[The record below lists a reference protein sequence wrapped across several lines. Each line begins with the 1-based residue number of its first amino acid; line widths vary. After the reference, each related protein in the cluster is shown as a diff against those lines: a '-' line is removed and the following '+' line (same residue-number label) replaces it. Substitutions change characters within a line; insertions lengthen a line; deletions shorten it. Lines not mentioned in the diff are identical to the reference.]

1 MKRALAYGIVS
12 ALVIG
17 AGHAAAQR
25 PPAPRPP
32 QSAAPPANGDYI
44 RELPTVQRVK
54 TEITGSDPADTLARQ
69 MAVLVYLQPYIDR
82 IRVARD
88 YRAEFTPSELQLIK
102 DSYAAATQIQ
112 ADFKKSH
119 TPAEYDA
126 WYRTEQ
132 RYEVMNARE
141 WLTQLAGQGAKDT
154 YRGAERSLAQ
164 SYIRHEENLQRQ
176 FLEAQ
181 NGPNRG
187 IAGDPVL
194 DPLGIFAKGEA
205 DRVKDP
211 QLRRCLELG
220 SSLQVCEGANMLE
233 GFGTL
238 LFGGFL
244 EPAKKDARQ
253 QASEVAG
260 VVYAGAFDGPKG
272 QASLVLEN
280 GFTGGGGVIVG
291 CGALVDTVY
300 DQHPYTLHRGPAGQV
315 QLVMANGSAGPIT
328 LTVQPGGGLTGPGL
342 VAVQGRVIQGYNT
355 TTETVMYNGAPAGP
369 QGIDCGGPCTKT
381 SSVPNYVTKVER
393 CTIGALTPVKPK
405 PIEQP
410 KIGIPMLDAMNKSE
424 PLVPGLRMV
433 GRYVGQ
439 GGLTLEFENGSVI
452 IDCKRAHI
460 RAGYQVDNTAEGF
473 VVRVQNA
480 SGAFALAMAPDNSLR
495 GQGQT
500 MINGRLVTAIQGDNV
515 RFQPVSDTCP
525 VGILAPNA
533 KRNTMVAQR

>member
-12 ALVIG
+12 VLVIG
-17 AGHAAAQR
+17 AGPVAAQR

-44 RELPTVQRVK
+44 RELPSVQRVK
-54 TEITGSDPADTLARQ
+54 TEIKGSDPADTLARQ

-132 RYEVMNARE
+132 RYEVMNARQ
-141 WLTQLAGQGAKDT
+141 WLTELAGQGAKDT

-164 SYIRHEENLQRQ
+164 SYIQHEENLQRQ
-176 FLEAQ
+176 FQEAQ
-181 NGPNRG
+181 NGPSRG

-211 QLRRCLELG
+211 ELRRCVELG
-220 SSLQVCEGANMLE
+220 SPLQACEGANMLE

-238 LFGGFL
+238 LFGGFQ
-244 EPAKKDARQ
+244 EPAKKDQ
-253 QASEVAG
+253 PKVSEVAG
-260 VVYAGAFDGPKG
+260 IVFAGGYDGQKG
-272 QASLVLEN
+272 QAGLVLEN

-291 CGALVDTVY
+291 CGDLVDTVY
-300 DQHPYTLHRGPAGQV
+300 DQHTYTLRRSPAGQI
-315 QLVMANGSAGPIT
+315 QLVMANGAAPPIV
-328 LTVQPGGGLTGPGL
+328 LPVQPNGNLVGPGL
-342 VAVQGRVIQGYNT
+342 VAVQGRVVDGYNT
-355 TTETVMYNGAPAGP
+355 HTETVMYNGAPAGP

-381 SSVPNYVTKVER
+381 SSVPHYVTKTER
-393 CTIGALTPVKPK
+393 CTIGTLTPVKPK

-410 KIGIPMLDAMNKSE
+410 KIGIPMLDAMNKVE
-424 PLVPGLRMV
+424 PLVPGLRAV

-439 GGLTLEFENGSVI
+439 GGLTLEFENRWVI

-473 VVRVQNA
+473 VVRVQNGG
-480 SGAFALAMAPDNSLR
+480 GAFALAVAPDNSLR

-500 MINGRLVTAIQGDNV
+500 TVNGRLVTAIQGDNV

-525 VGILAPNA
+525 LGALAPNA
-533 KRNTMVAQR
+533 RRNTMIAQR